1 MELTK
6 SLVEFFQSSIS
17 PLVLISG
24 VGLILLSL
32 TNRLARTI
40 DRSRGLVA
48 DIEKDKLTD
57 QEIKNKKLQ
66 LKILVRRSYIL
77 KYSIGSIS
85 FSILCSSLIIPVL
98 LIMNLFQV
106 NLEALGITFFI
117 LSITGIIS
125 SALFLFADVN
135 LTLKALEYEIA
146 DHMK

>member
-1 MELTK
+1 MEITK

-48 DIEKDKLTD
+48 EIENADSNDK
-57 QEIKNKKLQ
+57 ENKRLQ
-66 LKILVRRSYIL
+66 LRILVRRSYIL
-77 KYSIGSIS
+77 KYSIVSIS

-98 LIMNLFQV
+98 LAMNLFQI
-106 NLEALGITFFI
+106 NLESLGIIFFM
-117 LSITGIIS
+117 LSITGIIF
-125 SALFLFADVN
+125 SAIFLFIDVS
-135 LTLKALEYEIA
+135 LTLKALEFEVKGHI
-146 DHMK
+146 